1 MTIERINPS
10 GLPPAVGYS
19 HVVATSRTRTIYI
32 AGQVGVDETGAVVGN
47 DHRSQAER
55 ALRNLLVALE
65 AAGATIE
72 DVVKLNFLV
81 VDVGPEVMEAIFA
94 AAFAVFGD
102 QLPSPAAT
110 LYGVQAL
117 AEPDHLFE
125 IDAVAML

>member
-1 MTIERINPS
+1 MIERRNPE
-10 GLPPAVGYS
+10 GLPTQVGYS
-19 HVVATSRTRTIYI
+19 QVVVATGNKTVHI

-47 DHRSQAER
+47 DHRTQAER

-65 AAGATIE
+65 AAGATVD

-81 VDVGPEVMEAIFA
+81 VDVGPEAMEAIYT
-94 AAFAVFGD
+94 AAFEVFGD
-102 QLPSPAAT
+102 QFPNPAAT

-125 IDAVAML
+125 VDAIAVL